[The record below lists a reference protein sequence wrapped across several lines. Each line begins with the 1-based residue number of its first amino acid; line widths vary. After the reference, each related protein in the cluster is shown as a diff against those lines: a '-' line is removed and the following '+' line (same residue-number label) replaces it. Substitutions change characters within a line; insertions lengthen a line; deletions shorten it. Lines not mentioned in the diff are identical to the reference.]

1 MIDNS
6 ILSPEQYQNLF
17 NQIKTEELEN
27 FKEKKKTADQM
38 QQSIQ
43 SLIENFL
50 KQELFHAN
58 RKNSP

>member
-17 NQIKTEELEN
+17 NQIKMEELEN
-27 FKEKKKTADQM
+27 FKEKKKTVDQM
-38 QQSIQ
+38 QQSVQ

-50 KQELFHAN
+50 K
-58 RKNSP
+58 

>member
-17 NQIKTEELEN
+17 NQIEREELKN
-27 FKEKKKTADQM
+27 FKEKTKTSDQM

-43 SLIENFL
+43 SLIEDFL
-50 KQELFHAN
+50 K
-58 RKNSP
+58 

>member
-17 NQIKTEELEN
+17 NQIKTAELEN
-27 FKEKKKTADQM
+27 FKEKKKTVDQM
-38 QQSIQ
+38 QQLVQ

-50 KQELFHAN
+50 K
-58 RKNSP
+58 

>member
-50 KQELFHAN
+50 K
-58 RKNSP
+58 

>member
-17 NQIKTEELEN
+17 NQIEREELKI
-27 FKEKKKTADQM
+27 FKENRKTSDQM

-43 SLIENFL
+43 SLIEDFL
-50 KQELFHAN
+50 K
-58 RKNSP
+58 

>member
-17 NQIKTEELEN
+17 NQIEREELKN
-27 FKEKKKTADQM
+27 FKEKRKTSDQM

-43 SLIENFL
+43 SLIEDFL
-50 KQELFHAN
+50 K
-58 RKNSP
+58 

>member
-27 FKEKKKTADQM
+27 FKEKKKTVDQM
-38 QQSIQ
+38 QQSVQ

-50 KQELFHAN
+50 K
-58 RKNSP
+58 

>member
-1 MIDNS
+1 MIDDT

-17 NQIKTEELEN
+17 NQIEREERKN
-27 FKEKKKTADQM
+27 FKEKRKSSDQM

-50 KQELFHAN
+50 K
-58 RKNSP
+58 

>member
-6 ILSPEQYQNLF
+6 ILSSEQYQNLF
-17 NQIKTEELEN
+17 NQIEREELKN
-27 FKEKKKTADQM
+27 FKEKRKTSDQM

-50 KQELFHAN
+50 K
-58 RKNSP
+58 